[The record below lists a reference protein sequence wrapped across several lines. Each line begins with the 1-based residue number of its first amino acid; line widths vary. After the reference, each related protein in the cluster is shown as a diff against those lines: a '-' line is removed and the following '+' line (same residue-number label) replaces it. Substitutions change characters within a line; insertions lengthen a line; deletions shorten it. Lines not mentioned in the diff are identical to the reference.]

1 MIPHCLSRA
10 SGYPR
15 RMLPSRVV
23 NLLLL
28 LMTLSAS
35 ALAQNTPVQ
44 REEWNHPVAP
54 FHVIGNVHYVG
65 AKGVSAFL
73 ITTPAGFILIDGG
86 LPETAPQ
93 IAKNV
98 AALGFDL
105 RQVKYLLN
113 SHAHFDH
120 AGGLAELKRLSGA
133 KLVASRGD
141 APALRAGAANQPA
154 VVVERVIDD
163 GATVELGGIVLS
175 ARVTPGHTKGCTTW
189 TMTAKDGGKPY
200 NVVFYCSTSVVD
212 RLVGNADYPGI
223 VADYEQ
229 SFVRL
234 RALPCDVFLAPHP
247 MFFDM
252 ASKLERR
259 KPGAPNPFID
269 AGELRRHVDESEQKF
284 REQLAQERSAAP
296 R

>member
-1 MIPHCLSRA
+1 MFL
-10 SGYPR
+10 R
-15 RMLPSRVV
+15 R
-23 NLLLL
+23 LLLNHAVR
-28 LMTLSAS
+28 TLTVVATLANSAPS
-35 ALAQNTPVQ
+35 PAQSTPVL
-44 REEWNHPVAP
+44 REEWNVPVAP
-54 FHVIGNVHYVG
+54 YHVVGNVHYVG

-73 ITTPAGFILIDGG
+73 ITTPAGSILIDGG
-86 LPETAPQ
+86 LPETAPL

-133 KLVASRGD
+133 RLVASRAD
-141 APALRAGAANQPA
+141 APALRAGAPNQPA
-154 VVVERVIDD
+154 VAIERVLDD
-163 GATVELGGIVLS
+163 GGTVELGGTVLT

-189 TMTAKDGGKPY
+189 TMKTREADKTYD
-200 NVVFYCSTSVVD
+200 VVFYCSTSVVD
-212 RLVGNADYPGI
+212 RLVGNAGYPGI

-247 MFFDM
+247 EFFAM

-259 KPGAPNPFID
+259 KPGAVNPFID
-269 AGELRRHVDESEQKF
+269 ATELRRHVDASEQKF
-284 REQLAQERSAAP
+284 RAQLAKERGAAN
-296 R
+296 